1 MKKIAT
7 LSFLITFLA
16 CNSQKSSMKSS
27 NDNIVS
33 ATYESWVA
41 GIKGGGSGI
50 GFNVTLKKKLP
61 ENTQLLRVI
70 FKGYEVKFTTI
81 SDLNYQASIRTE
93 GNQREF
99 EPTTSSPKSNIKL
112 ADNEAILIYLID
124 GKEVQN
130 KIKDVKQ
137 LETIH
142 FPNVKPKN

>member
-1 MKKIAT
+1 MKKIAIF
-7 LSFLITFLA
+7 SFLITFLA
-16 CNSQKSSMKSS
+16 CNSQKNTIKSI
-27 NDNIVS
+27 NDSILT

-50 GFNVTLKKKLP
+50 NFNITLKNKLP

-70 FKGYEVKFTTI
+70 FKGYEVKCTAI

-93 GNQREF
+93 GNQKEF

-112 ADNEAILIYLID
+112 ADNEAVLIYLVD

-130 KIKDVKQ
+130 KINNVKR